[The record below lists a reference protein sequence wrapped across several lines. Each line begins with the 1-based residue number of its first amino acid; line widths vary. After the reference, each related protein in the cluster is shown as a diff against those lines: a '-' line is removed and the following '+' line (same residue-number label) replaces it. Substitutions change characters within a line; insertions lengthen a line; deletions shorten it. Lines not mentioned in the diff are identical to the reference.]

1 MISNRMNAPASGDPS
16 PATTS
21 LFRRG
26 SRSVARS
33 CARHLRRPAVP
44 HPAPHH
50 LYAPSVRRLLPGD
63 GVASFFK
70 SHEYHCGV

>member
-21 LFRRG
+21 VFRRG
-26 SRSVARS
+26 CRSVARR

-44 HPAPHH
+44 HPALHH
-50 LYAPSVRRLLPGD
+50 LYAPAVRRRLPGD
-63 GVASFFK
+63 GVVSCFK
-70 SHEYHCGV
+70 FA